1 MPVDVLAKN
10 TSYYL
15 EVYVESSASTSYYV
29 GFGYTTGNTY
39 TDGAMY
45 INGTES
51 TNNDM
56 CFDFAYTY
64 KTNLEGNVV
73 VPVRLGYKINEETN
87 KVYKYTKGD
96 VQKLLGF
103 MV

>member
-1 MPVDVLAKN
+1 M
-10 TSYYL
+10 YL
-15 EVYVESSASTSYYV
+15 
-29 GFGYTTGNTY
+29 
-39 TDGAMY
+39 
-45 INGTES
+45 NGIES
-51 TNNDM
+51 TNNDLR
-56 CFDFAYTY
+56 FELAYTY
-64 KTNLEGNVV
+64 QTNLEGNVV